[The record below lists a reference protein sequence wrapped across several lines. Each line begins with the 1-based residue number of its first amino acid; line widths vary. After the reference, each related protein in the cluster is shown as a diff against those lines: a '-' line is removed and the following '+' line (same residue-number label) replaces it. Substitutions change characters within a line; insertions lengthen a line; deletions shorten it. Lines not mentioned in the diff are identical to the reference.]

1 MLLNPGNCEWQV
13 ESSYPPPQRGDSG
26 VSRATVQGPHVL
38 SLIYLMIDA
47 LSLTGKKGAVP
58 TLEKSRFAMFC
69 LIVFFFLNT
78 IDTPEAH
85 V

>member
-47 LSLTGKKGAVP
+47 LSLTGKKGQFP
-58 TLEKSRFAMFC
+58 
-69 LIVFFFLNT
+69 
-78 IDTPEAH
+78 H
-85 V
+85 